1 MTVCAKD
8 AGMTHVAGL
17 YHFREFARCA
27 FRRRIGHFQPRLAFE
42 YLARTRDEFG
52 RCHEKTIGI
61 GAWQRQQAPGHFLII
76 ARRGIGAEMQPESCL
91 AGGWTHLVG
100 DMARTEILILM
111 PAVAQEEQAVL
122 RKRSGH
128 PVGKREPH
136 RDTRPPLAG
145 AIGPRSEEHTSELP
159 SLM

>member
-8 AGMTHVAGL
+8 ASMTCVAGL
-17 YHFREFARCA
+17 YPFREFARCA
-27 FRRRIGHFQPRLAFE
+27 LRRRIGHFQPWLAFE
-42 YLARTRDEFG
+42 YLARTRDVFG

-76 ARRGIGAEMQPESCL
+76 ARCGIGAEMQPESGL
-91 AGGWTHLVG
+91 AGRGTHIRD
-100 DMARTEILILM
+100 DMARTEVLIFM
-111 PAVAQEEQAVL
+111 STVAQEEQAVL

-145 AIGPRSEEHTSELP
+145 AIGPA
-159 SLM
+159 